1 MVIPETEI
9 VALLDDREIYRAI
22 LPPGDF
28 VIGRDPDVHIRLPSV
43 QVSRRHAQLSLNYFD
58 WNIEDF
64 GSANGTFLGQ
74 VPVRETTPVFPQQEV
89 RVGDVRLTLR
99 RLPMAYGDA
108 DELSPQTE
116 AVLRYL
122 PFEMR
127 GVRRYKIHRTVARG
141 GMGVVLEAEDLSTR
155 RRVAM
160 KVLMEIRS
168 AQDVARFVEEAQI
181 TAQLEHPN
189 IMPVHDLN
197 VNELDQPFYTMKLV
211 HGESLQEVLDG
222 LRAQKRATVERYPL
236 PELLAIF
243 HRIVDA
249 IAFAHSKGVVHRDL
263 KPDNIMLGDF
273 GETLVMDWGLA
284 KPVRGAASSTAP
296 GAMRTQV
303 KSSRQEDVAQHTM
316 IGSAL
321 GTPRYMSPEQASGD
335 SHAVDLRADVYG
347 LGALL
352 YCILTLQPPVE
363 NGDPSD
369 VLDKVVAGA
378 VVSPQ
383 EKVRPQPPIHLPK
396 GIIPP
401 RLSEI
406 AMKALALDP
415 RNRFQTVVEMQAA
428 LVE

>member
-1 MVIPETEI
+1 MVIPETEV
-9 VALLDDREIYRAI
+9 VALLDGREIYRAVH
-22 LPPGDF
+22 PPGDY
-28 VIGRDPDVHIRLPSV
+28 VIGRDADVAIRLPSV

-58 WNIEDF
+58 WSIEDF
-64 GSANGTFLGQ
+64 GSANGTFLGKD
-74 VPVRETTPVFPQQEV
+74 PVRESSPIFPQQEV
-89 RVGDVRLTLR
+89 RLGDVVLRLR
-99 RLPMAYGDA
+99 RLPMTYSDA

-127 GVRRYKIHRTVARG
+127 GMQRYKIHRTVARG

-160 KVLMEIRS
+160 KVLLEIRS
-168 AQDVARFVEEAQI
+168 AQEVARFVEEAQI

-222 LRAQKRATVERYPL
+222 LRAQKRAIVERYPL
-236 PELLAIF
+236 AALLTIF
-243 HRIVDA
+243 HRVADA
-249 IAFAHSKGVVHRDL
+249 IAFAHSNGVVHRDI
-263 KPDNIMLGDF
+263 KPDNVMLGAF

-284 KPVRGAASSTAP
+284 KPLPGLAALAARNATRAVRST
-296 GAMRTQV
+296 
-303 KSSRQEDVAQHTM
+303 RQEDSSQHTM

-363 NGDPSD
+363 NGDPND
-369 VLDKVVAGA
+369 VLEKVVAGE
-378 VVSPQ
+378 VVPPA
-383 EKVRPQPPIHLPK
+383 EKVRAQPPVHLPQ
-396 GIIPP
+396 GEVPP

-415 RNRFQTVVEMQAA
+415 ANRFQTVAEMQRA
-428 LVE
+428 LAS